1 MLAINAIS
9 FNIDTI
15 LCVLLPLSNDF
26 SDLEPLPAERHPS
39 QQKDPEQRL
48 KEPGANDS
56 GSTAPRS
63 TEGSIS
69 EDVFTE
75 PELSPIREE
84 EQVSNEDLRLD
95 KSSATS
101 TESVLTVTQVEA
113 TSAGS
118 NAPGSA
124 CGTLSQAEEPTP
136 VKPEDNPPDTATEND
151 SQSPMGSKQHSVE
164 KPPSTP
170 TTTSS
175 STSQGQGP
183 SSSTSRPGSQSSA
196 NPLGEADEGT
206 DVPKT
211 DTMQQGKEEKENV
224 EQMPKDGT
232 QNSAE
237 GKHTYLLVVMCSLN
251 LVENISGDESDLMLS
266 FSCNPTSI
274 FL

>member
-1 MLAINAIS
+1 MCLLAINATCYTFVYS

-15 LCVLLPLSNDF
+15 TCVLLSLFNDF

-101 TESVLTVTQVEA
+101 TESVLTITQVEA

-124 CGTLSQAEEPTP
+124 CGPLSQAEEPAP

-170 TTTSS
+170 TTTTSS

-196 NPLGEADEGT
+196 NPLGEADERT

-237 GKHTYLLVVMCSLN
+237 GKHTYLCKL
-251 LVENISGDESDLMLS
+251 ENVCGKRARH
-266 FSCNPTSI
+266 FR
-274 FL
+274 